1 MKQNISESELEVMK
15 VLWKINEGSSAQII
29 EQLKDNSDWKP
40 KTIQTLITRL
50 VSKGFVDVDKTNRK
64 LFIYKPAI
72 SEKEYK
78 DSASKSFLEK
88 LYNGSINK
96 MVLSFVKENKLS
108 KEEIDELRDIL
119 KDEACN
125 I

>member
-15 VLWKINEGSSAQII
+15 VLWEIEEGSSAQII
-29 EQLKDNSDWKP
+29 EQLKDKSDWKP

-50 VSKGFVDVDKTNRK
+50 VSKGFIDVDKTNRK

-72 SEKEYK
+72 SEREYK

-119 KDEACN
+119 KDED
-125 I
+125 